1 IAQRYQRQ
9 TAVDKGIET
18 RVYQLEAR
26 HKAFAQLLNVVIIV
40 KTNVKTQ
47 AVAHIILFSSDL
59 ALPWEKLIDYYCL
72 RYQLEFNFRDAKQY
86 WGLEDFMNSSP
97 TAVTNAAN
105 LSLFM
110 VNLVE
115 RLLQDVRQRQ
125 GACSV
130 LDLKAHCR
138 GAKYVEETIKL
149 LPQTPEPVLLERIFA
164 KIVGIGRIHAAPVE
178 PIPAELAKVLLY
190 RAIILTM

>member
-1 IAQRYQRQ
+1 MTTSA
-9 TAVDKGIET
+9 
-18 RVYQLEAR
+18 
-26 HKAFAQLLNVVIIV
+26 
-40 KTNVKTQ
+40 
-47 AVAHIILFSSDL
+47 
-59 ALPWEKLIDYYCL
+59 
-72 RYQLEFNFRDAKQY
+72 
-86 WGLEDFMNSSP
+86 

-125 GACSV
+125 PECSV

-149 LPQTPEPVLLERIFA
+149 LPETPEPVLLERIFA
-164 KIVGIGRIHAAPVE
+164 KIVGIGRIHAAPAD
-178 PIPAELAKVLLY
+178 PLPA
-190 RAIILTM
+190 